1 MFNLWHISSCVYRL
15 MNDLRIHVYRKR
27 WIIGLLLFLVMT
39 LAVRAQQWTC
49 AVCGK
54 PIVGE
59 CRLIVDEI
67 TGETNKVCLDCA
79 KLDRCFA
86 CGMPV
91 KGNATQLAD
100 GRILC
105 ARDAKDAVMSEDDA
119 KEICKGAKNDL
130 DRLFSRYMNFPDN
143 NVEVSIVDKY
153 HLENLFHAPGFHAD
167 GSSVYGATSSNPL
180 PDGKLHHTI
189 DLLSFLSRGRLM
201 AVCAH
206 EYTHT
211 WMNENLKPARL
222 AALDRNSIEGFC
234 ELIAYKYMESQ
245 QNTLQMQIIK
255 RNTYTQGQIDV
266 LLAADNQYGFNTVV
280 DWMQSGEDTRL
291 DLNSLD
297 RVRAVQDTPY
307 TPLKS
312 RDDVWKV
319 EPPPPPTAVPNQL
332 ELKGISGT
340 AQDRFALINN
350 ATFEAMEKG
359 RVRIGQTNVL
369 IRCLEIR
376 DDSVIIQID
385 GSSQKTQ
392 LFLKP
397 Q

>member
-1 MFNLWHISSCVYRL
+1 
-15 MNDLRIHVYRKR
+15 MNDLRIHVNRKR
-27 WIIGLLLFLVMT
+27 WIIGGLLFLVMT
-39 LAVRAQQWTC
+39 FAVQAQNWVC

-67 TGETNKVCLDCA
+67 SGETNKVCLDCA

-91 KGNATQLAD
+91 KDGAVQLAD

-119 KEICKGAKNDL
+119 KDICRDTKNDL
-130 DRLFSRYMNFPDN
+130 DRLLSRYMNFPDN

-180 PDGKLHHTI
+180 PGGKLHHTI

-211 WMNENLKPARL
+211 WMNENLKATRQ
-222 AALDRNSIEGFC
+222 AGLDRNTIEGFC
-234 ELIAYKYMESQ
+234 ELIAYKYMESRQ
-245 QNTLQMQIIK
+245 DTLEMQIIK
-255 RNTYTQGQIDV
+255 RNTYTRGQIDV

-280 DWMQSGEDTRL
+280 EWMQNGEDSRL
-291 DLNSLD
+291 DLNNLD

-307 TPLKS
+307 TPVKS
-312 RDDVWKV
+312 ADEVWKV
-319 EPPPPPTAVPNQL
+319 EPPPPPTPVPDTL
-332 ELKGISGT
+332 VLKGISGT
-340 AQDRFALINN
+340 PQDRFALINN
-350 ATFEAMEKG
+350 STFETMEKG
-359 RVRIGQTNVL
+359 RVRVGETNIL

-376 DDSVIIQID
+376 DDSVIIQIE
-385 GSSQKTQ
+385 GAKEKTQ

>member
-1 MFNLWHISSCVYRL
+1 
-15 MNDLRIHVYRKR
+15 MNVLRIHVNRKR

-39 LAVRAQQWTC
+39 FAVHAQQWVC

-54 PIVGE
+54 PIEGE
-59 CRLIVDEI
+59 CRLIVDEV

-91 KGNATQLAD
+91 KDNATQLAD

-119 KEICKGAKNDL
+119 KQICVDTKNDL
-130 DRLFSRYMNFPDN
+130 DRMFSRYMTFPDN

-167 GSSVYGATSSNPL
+167 GSTVYGATSSNPL
-180 PDGKLHHTI
+180 PDGKLHHSI

-211 WMNENLKPARL
+211 WMNENLKPARQ
-222 AALDRNSIEGFC
+222 AGMDRNTIEGFC
-234 ELIAYKYMESQ
+234 ELIAYKYMESRQ
-245 QNTLQMQIIK
+245 DAVQMQNI
-255 RNTYTQGQIDV
+255 RHNTYTQGQIDV
-266 LLAADNQYGFNTVV
+266 LLAVDSQYGFNAVV
-280 DWMQSGEDTRL
+280 DWMQNGEDSRL
-291 DLNSLD
+291 GMNNLD
-297 RVRAVQDTPY
+297 RVRAIQDTPY
-307 TPLKS
+307 VPVKS
-312 RDDVWKV
+312 PDAVWKV
-319 EPPPPPTAVPNQL
+319 EPPPPPTPVPSTL
-332 ELKGISGT
+332 VLKGISGT
-340 AQDRFALINN
+340 PQDRFALINN

-359 RVRIGQTNVL
+359 RVRIGDTNVL

-376 DDSVIIQID
+376 DDLVIIQIE
-385 GSSQKTQ
+385 GSNEKQQ

>member
-1 MFNLWHISSCVYRL
+1 MS
-15 MNDLRIHVYRKR
+15 DLRIHVNRKR
-27 WIIGLLLFLVMT
+27 WIIGSLLFLAIT
-39 LAVRAQQWTC
+39 FAVQAQQWVC

-91 KGNATQLAD
+91 KDGATQLAD

-119 KEICKGAKNDL
+119 KEICKDTKNDL
-130 DRLFSRYMNFPDN
+130 DRQFSRYMNFPDN

-180 PDGKLHHTI
+180 PDGKLHHSI

-222 AALDRNSIEGFC
+222 SSLDRNTIEGFC
-234 ELIAYKYMESQ
+234 ELIAYKTMESQ
-245 QNTLQMQIIK
+245 QNTLQMELIK
-255 RNTYTQGQIDV
+255 RNTYTQGQVEV

-280 DWMQSGEDTRL
+280 EWMQNGEDSRL
-291 DLNSLD
+291 DLNNLD

-307 TPLKS
+307 TPIKS
-312 RDDVWKV
+312 PDAVWKV
-319 EPPPPPTAVPNQL
+319 EPPPPPTPVPSTL
-332 ELKGISGT
+332 VLKGISGT

-350 ATFEAMEKG
+350 ATFETMEKG
-359 RVRIGQTNVL
+359 RVRIGDTNIL

-376 DDSVIIQID
+376 DDSVIIQIE
-385 GSSQKTQ
+385 GSNEKKQ